1 MRRLLAYQ
9 LKLTQKR
16 GLPLSRLLILKESE
30 TRYSERKE
38 HRRMQEE
45 SASPMLSRKS
55 NKEVEAKGKEVKV
68 DMEEMKKEGE
78 GYFSTGASA
87 GGSTIFT
94 PRSSQSDSAVPTLD
108 SFPLP
113 TSTTFH
119 LSPPSYIWLPVQ
131 PFTALYNAPP
141 CGLMPGQQWVICGR
155 VICAFNI
162 Y

>member
-55 NKEVEAKGKEVKV
+55 NKEVEAKGKEVRV
-68 DMEEMKKEGE
+68 DLKEMRRR
-78 GYFSTGASA
+78 GASVWGLRLA
-87 GGSTIFT
+87 AQQFLRRG
-94 PRSSQSDSAVPTLD
+94 
-108 SFPLP
+108 
-113 TSTTFH
+113 
-119 LSPPSYIWLPVQ
+119 
-131 PFTALYNAPP
+131 ALN
-141 CGLMPGQQWVICGR
+141 LMVLCQL
-155 VICAFNI
+155 
-162 Y
+162 